1 MSTYI
6 QRFFFVT
13 GGTNCEDILNALGS
27 SNYNKSESCNITELG
42 VKEMHMAQSNEKIKA
57 IINNS
62 SHLLTAS
69 SKSNIQSGMVF
80 YSSMAGKSNIYP
92 IPGISKER
100 EKLANL
106 KKSFN
111 PEFSNRKYWNGLGL
125 RKNASFSNVM
135 GNIPKIDWKYM
146 ENKMTMNLTSFLL
159 KLAEETITNT
169 GNTKNIILISDAK
182 TIKELLR
189 KMISSSKFKIEKN
202 PSFEYSSIWNIDVKI
217 TADASGFKYQVNNDA
232 QKVYPTPSLSA
243 PLKYNPSSLSYT
255 FPYNGF
261 EFILFDALKKIPL
274 KYLKYITYILCGKKR
289 EIINSKLKNRT
300 NQLKEENLIP
310 EVKIKNKKADM
321 FEHLIK
327 NYV

>member
-6 QRFFFVT
+6 QRFFFIT
-13 GGTNCEDILNALGS
+13 GGTNCDDILNALNK
-27 SNYNKSESCNITELG
+27 SNYNKNDSCNITELG

-69 SKSNIQSGMVF
+69 SKSNIQSGLVF
-80 YSSMAGKSNIYP
+80 YSSMAGKMNINP
-92 IPGISKER
+92 LPGISKE
-100 EKLANL
+100 KVNLSDL

-111 PEFSNRKYWNGLGL
+111 PEFSNKKYWNGIGL
-125 RKNASFSNVM
+125 KKNASFWNVM
-135 GNIPKIDWKYM
+135 TNLPNIDWKYM
-146 ENKMTMNLTSFLL
+146 ESKKTMNLTSFLL
-159 KLAEETITNT
+159 KLAEETINNKGT
-169 GNTKNIILISDAK
+169 TKNIILISDAK
-182 TIKELLR
+182 TVKELVK
-189 KMISSSKFKIEKN
+189 KMISSSKFKMEKN
-202 PSFEYSSIWNIDVKI
+202 PIFEYSSIWNIDVKI

-232 QKVYPTPSLSA
+232 QKVYPTPTLSA
-243 PLKYNPSSLSYT
+243 PLKYNPSNLLYT